1 MKFIQKYRRAARDPI
16 RRSIQG
22 AKNAVKFVIHLF
34 TPSNIKHQLGVMQSM
49 SIPELIIGFFKA
61 IFYSFYYSGYG
72 VSLIIKYLLINVLMS
87 LMRGPAE
94 EVVETAPVEEER
106 FIGKALPLPAL
117 PSEETSKTV
126 QAFGVDMNKEE
137 NGQFKMSNDSIK
149 IKIKCLIK
157 ILNFLYFFAFI

>member
-49 SIPELIIGFFKA
+49 SIPELIIGFFKT

-106 FIGKALPLPAL
+106 FIGKALPAL

-126 QAFGVDMNKEE
+126 QAFGVDTNKEE
-137 NGQFKMSNDSIK
+137 NGQFKMGNDSIRT
-149 IKIKCLIK
+149 KIKCLIK
-157 ILNFLYFFAFI
+157 LLNFLDFFLAFI